1 MGEFKNYKIDIVTR
15 TKELLE
21 DNFSDFQNKD
31 KEVTFLLNCLLGL
44 IVNVSENE
52 KISNLTITGNIDK
65 DFLSNI
71 PDKIGFIIKGQHKQ
85 DLTNTD
91 LTDIQTKVGHKTEL
105 ISCKK
110 LWFVN
115 KLRNG
120 IAHQNIE
127 GINDNDIWVGLR
139 LWNTYN
145 DVKDFEIIFTID
157 ELKKLAL
164 KIADEYLK
172 IIKPPNDKKI
182 TSPNN

>member
-1 MGEFKNYKIDIVTR
+1 MSAIKNYKIDFVTR
-15 TKELLE
+15 TKDLLN
-21 DNFSDFQNKD
+21 DNFSDFENKD

-52 KISNLTITGNIDK
+52 KKSNLTIKGNIDE

-71 PDKIGFIIKGQHKQ
+71 PDKIGFVIKKQHKK

-105 ISCKK
+105 KNYNK

-127 GINDNDIWVGLR
+127 GINDNHKWVGLR
-139 LWNTYN
+139 LWNTNN
-145 DVKDFEIIFTID
+145 DVKDFEVIFTID
-157 ELKKLAL
+157 ELRKLAL
-164 KIADEYLK
+164 KIADEYLT
-172 IIKPPNDKKI
+172 II
-182 TSPNN
+182 